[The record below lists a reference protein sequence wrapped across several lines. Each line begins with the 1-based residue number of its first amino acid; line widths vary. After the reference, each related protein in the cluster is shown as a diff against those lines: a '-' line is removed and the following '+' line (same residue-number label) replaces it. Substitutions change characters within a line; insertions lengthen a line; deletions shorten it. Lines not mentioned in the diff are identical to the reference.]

1 MAHVTKLSVNDHVV
15 HAAADLPQSP
25 LPLSAP
31 LSLSASA
38 RVGLDQATTRPSAVP
53 SRDQI
58 ITRRAV
64 EGLIADGHTIV
75 IFDGQV
81 LKLDK
86 WLEKHPGGKLP
97 LLQMIGVDATSEIKA

>member
-25 LPLSAP
+25 LPS

-38 RVGLDQATTRPSAVP
+38 RVGLDQATTRPNAVP
-53 SRDQI
+53 SRAQI

-86 WLEKHPGGKLP
+86 WLEKHPGGRLP